1 MNSEVDNNRVGN
13 GGCRLLSRAQWVNL
27 RGLALGLSSLLQI
40 KMRLLRRDAISSVKL
55 TGLFSKRSPY
65 VLSYVKKVR
74 IELRNRVIP
83 LSVLVNGASNGTKK
97 NNKLTKISD
106 EILNQDSIIVYLI
119 SNYLKRNA
127 EPRLTQIPL
136 PISESLF
143 QIVEGILQMS
153 NSEMS

>member
-1 MNSEVDNNRVGN
+1 
-13 GGCRLLSRAQWVNL
+13 
-27 RGLALGLSSLLQI
+27 
-40 KMRLLRRDAISSVKL
+40 MRLLRRDAISSVKL